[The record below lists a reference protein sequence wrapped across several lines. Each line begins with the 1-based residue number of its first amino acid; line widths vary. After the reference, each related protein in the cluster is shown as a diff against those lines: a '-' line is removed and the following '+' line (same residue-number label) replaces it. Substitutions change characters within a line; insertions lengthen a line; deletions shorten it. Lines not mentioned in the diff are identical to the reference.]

1 MKVTPHQ
8 GRVLADP
15 GMGADGEA
23 FASQTRLLCLSTALF
38 KFPKHSELC
47 GQAASRL
54 SSPGLTVGSLA
65 SAVTLG
71 GGAPAQGAR

>member
-15 GMGADGEA
+15 GTGADGEA
-23 FASQTRLLCLSTALF
+23 FASQTRLLCLSTSLF
-38 KFPKHSELC
+38 KFPKRSELR
-47 GQAASRL
+47 GQAASCL

-65 SAVTLG
+65 STVTLG

>member
-1 MKVTPHQ
+1 VKATPPK

-23 FASQTRLLCLSTALF
+23 FASQTRLLCLSTSLL
-38 KFPKHSELC
+38 KFPRHSKLC
-47 GQAASRL
+47 GQAASRH

-65 SAVTLG
+65 SSVTLG